1 MLIGARR
8 AVLGARPWW
17 LASAWLSSAADR
29 PAVII
34 DHNRGRYAL
43 PALGP
48 ELIPDPELDTAG
60 LWTAGTGWTVSG
72 GVATKTAGT
81 GSYLAL
87 TGSTVVIGA
96 VYCITYTVATRTAGA
111 TVPSIGNVDGSTA
124 SAAAGTYTNY
134 VVAAATTTTG
144 GAGLN
149 IYANSAF
156 AGTISRVSVQQV
168 QLGASL
174 TSPTLRAGVFSD
186 LLSVSAT
193 RSGTASTY
201 VDSDGLMKS
210 LATSDVPRFT
220 WLGGKRRLV
229 VEPASTNLFLY
240 SEDFTKSA
248 WTKSN
253 CTVTPSAGLAQTGAV
268 TATKVATNNTLNSG
282 YIRQDVSMT
291 SGIPYSVRIYVAQS
305 GFSWLYIFTSDGA
318 TALDGWVN
326 VATGATANVAVGL
339 TITVTAA
346 AFGAWRISATRVS
359 GNTGTGNFRFY
370 PASSVGAPLSSVTGG
385 NGTDGVLVWGAQCEA
400 QGAATSYIPT
410 SGSAVTRAAE
420 IVTGSALL
428 TALHRRATGT
438 HVMRYLQ
445 QDDPVLAPARQTLW
459 SMNMDFGNS
468 RLSVR
473 KAPSAGA
480 EGPQGAVGNGSSV
493 SSLTAG
499 SGLGADAGES
509 IGAVLAWD
517 ASSSRLAVKGALAGG
532 SDGGGWDAASNSA
545 SVFYIGRN
553 SDGTTPSAMLIDQ
566 DLIYPVRVSN
576 TALPGLAVRAA

>member
-201 VDSDGLMKS
+201 VDTDGVLKS

-220 WLGGKRRLV
+220 TLDGRRRLV
-229 VEPASTNLFLY
+229 VESASTNLLTRSNDFADGVWAKAWSTITTDGTLAPDGTVATKLIWDNGGIGYLSQGTY
-240 SEDFTKSA
+240 SFTSGVPVTISA
-248 WTKSN
+248 FFKYAGRAQFYLLITN
-253 CTVTPSAGLAQTGAV
+253 AIFGGTGANATVTCDVQAGTVSAGSRSEVYGSVQNYGGGWYRFTMTVAP
-268 TATKVATNNTLNSG
+268 TA
-282 YIRQDVSMT
+282 
-291 SGIPYSVRIYVAQS
+291 
-305 GFSWLYIFTSDGA
+305 
-318 TALDGWVN
+318 
-326 VATGATANVAVGL
+326 
-339 TITVTAA
+339 TAA
-346 AFGAWRISATRVS
+346 ASVQFGRPLTNGDGVVGVYPFGAQI
-359 GNTGTGNFRFY
+359 
-370 PASSVGAPLSSVTGG
+370 
-385 NGTDGVLVWGAQCEA
+385 EA
-400 QGAATSYIPT
+400 NAFATSYIPT
-410 SGSAVTRAAE
+410 AASTITRAAE
-420 IVTGSALL
+420 LVTGSALVS
-428 TALHRRATGT
+428 ALHRRAAGT
-438 HVMRYLQ
+438 NVTQYLQ
-445 QDDPVLAPARQTLW
+445 LEDPTVVASLQQLW
-459 SMNMDFGNS
+459 TVGGDSGNS
-468 RLSVR
+468 RLGVR
-473 KAPSAGA
+473 KTQNGSV
-480 EGPQGAVGNGSSV
+480 EGPRAVVGNGSSV
-493 SSLTAG
+493 TTHAPGSSAG
-499 SGLGADAGES
+499 ANPGETVR
-509 IGAVLAWD
+509 AVLAWD
-517 ASSSRLAVKGALAGG
+517 ATNSRMALKGALVG
-532 SDGGGWDAASNSA
+532 SDGNAWDATSNPASTFQL
-545 SVFYIGRN
+545 V
-553 SDGTTPSAMLIDQ
+553 DVTTYKSSNLV
-566 DLIYPVRVSN
+566 DLIVLYSTRVSN
-576 TALPGLAVRAA
+576 AALPGLSVVT

>member
-229 VEPASTNLFLY
+229 VEPAATNLALQ
-240 SEDFTKSA
+240 SETRSITWLSTGATIVSDAS
-248 WTKSN
+248 
-253 CTVTPSAGLAQTGAV
+253 PSPTGAV
-268 TATKVATNNTLNSG
+268 TADKLVEDTSSG
-282 YIRQDVSMT
+282 FHANQQSYAGFT
-291 SGIPYSVRIYVAQS
+291 SGISYTYAEMVAPQERGWCWLFLPAAPFGVISGAYFNLLTGAVGTIFGSV
-305 GFSWLYIFTSDGA
+305 LA
-318 TALDGWVN
+318 TAGIRLANGFWVFSITK
-326 VATGATANVAVGL
+326 AATATTTGFYG
-339 TITVTAA
+339 I
-346 AFGAWRISATRVS
+346 GISPS
-359 GNTGTGNFRFY
+359 DN
-370 PASSVGAPLSSVTGG
+370 GG
-385 NGTDGVLVWGAQCEA
+385 NYTGDGTSGILLGGGQLEA
-400 QGAATSYIPT
+400 TAYPTSYIPT
-410 SGSAVTRAAE
+410 AAGTVARAAE

-428 TALHRRATGT
+428 TALHRRTTGT

-459 SMNMDFGNS
+459 SMNLDGGNS
-468 RLSVR
+468 RMSIR
-473 KAPSAGA
+473 KAAGSST
-480 EGPQGAVGNGSSV
+480 ESPQGAVGNGASV

-499 SGLGADAGES
+499 SGLGADAGDS
-509 IGAVLAWD
+509 IGAALAWD
-517 ASSSRLAVKGALAGG
+517 ATTSRLAVKGALAGG
-532 SDGGGWDAASNSA
+532 ADGGGWDAAANQA
-545 SVFYIGRN
+545 SVLYLGRN
-553 SDGTTPSAMLIDQ
+553 SDGSTPAAMLIDQ
-566 DLIYPVRVSN
+566 IVIYSARVSN
-576 TALPGLAVRAA
+576 AALPGLAVAA